1 MNGTPTPVRRRKRQ
15 GEDNPSRS
23 DLEVIM
29 HLNRPDHALA
39 LAALLFTTA
48 TGAVLA
54 DDAKPFAGQTIS
66 VLLPSPQDANMA
78 ADFEK
83 DTGIKLDL
91 QTASWDDVSVKVS
104 TALLAGTAPADVT
117 EFDWSWTGQF
127 AAAGWYTDLSKDID
141 ADTQNDIKGSALF
154 NINGQLLAVP
164 YTNDFRVMLVNA
176 KQFADAG
183 ITTMPKTL
191 DELVSDAKAIKDKG
205 IVQYPIGLP
214 LSATEGASTSWYLLT
229 KAFGG
234 DLFDKDMQPLFTSPD
249 SAGYKAMAF
258 EMQLL
263 KDGLVDPAST
273 GLKDSDINDT
283 MFAKG
288 LTSIMISGEPGRLG
302 QYSDPKQSVVAGQV
316 QAIPVVTASGTTR
329 SFGLLEGLGIP
340 KNAANPEAAKVFIK
354 WMTSKDFQIH
364 NYSNGVLPT
373 RTSALADLQGQGK
386 LISGEALVA
395 QAPTVEPLFPAGA
408 PTWYPQFSLAVNT
421 SINSAAKGEI
431 TVDQAVQKIADA
443 VKEAEAQ

>member
-1 MNGTPTPVRRRKRQ
+1 MYLRR
-15 GEDNPSRS
+15 ST
-23 DLEVIM
+23 I
-29 HLNRPDHALA
+29 
-39 LAALLFTTA
+39 
-48 TGAVLA
+48 AVLLLCTASVAVWA

-127 AAAGWYTDLSKDID
+127 AAADWYMPLND
-141 ADTQNDIKGSALF
+141 AVDAETQTDIKGSALF
-154 NINGQLLAVP
+154 NINGNLLAVP
-164 YTNDFRVMLVNA
+164 YTNDFRVMLVNE

-183 ITTMPKTL
+183 ITVMPKTL
-191 DELVSDAKAIKDKG
+191 DELVAAARAIKAKG

-234 DLFDKDMQPLFTSPD
+234 DLFDKDMNPLFTTPD
-249 SAGYKAMAF
+249 SAGYKAMEF
-258 EMQLL
+258 EMMLL
-263 KDGLVDPAST
+263 KEGLVDPAST
-273 GLKDSDINDT
+273 GLKDSEINDT

-316 QAIPVVTASGTTR
+316 EAIPVAMASGVTR

-340 KNAANPEAAKVFIK
+340 KTAANPDAAKEFIK
-354 WMTSKDFQIH
+354 WMTSKQFQVH

-373 RTSALADLQGQGK
+373 RTSALAELQDAGK
-386 LISGEALVA
+386 LISGAALVE

-421 SINSAAKGEI
+421 AINSAAKGEI
-431 TVDQAVQKIADA
+431 TVAEATKKIADA
-443 VKEAEAQ
+443 VTEAKAQ